1 MILAKAQTEG
11 IEMAL
16 KEDLK
21 PNFQGVKMSMKVK
34 LRSDPLE
41 TCLRSSEVRKRE
53 LQADLMLLT
62 VLVCAIQTLLTTL
75 SRIIAAIRQTR
86 IVHLQLEL

>member
-34 LRSDPLE
+34 LQSDPLE
-41 TCLRSSEVRKRE
+41 TCLRSSEVLKRE
-53 LQADLMLLT
+53 LQADLMLPI
-62 VLVCAIQTLLTTL
+62 VLVSAIQTLLTIL
-75 SRIIAAIRQTR
+75 SRIIAAIKQTK
-86 IVHLQLEL
+86 IL